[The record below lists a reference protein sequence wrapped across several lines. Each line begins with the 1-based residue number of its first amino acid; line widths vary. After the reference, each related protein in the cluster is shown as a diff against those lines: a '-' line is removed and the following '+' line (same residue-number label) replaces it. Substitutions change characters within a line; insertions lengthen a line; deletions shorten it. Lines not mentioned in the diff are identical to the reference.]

1 MQRLAAL
8 AVTFAFSFQM
18 ASPLVLTAA
27 TPSRATLSG
36 IVQGSSGQPLV
47 NYRTQLRNVLT
58 GLLVA
63 RTTSSAAG
71 SFTFPGLNAATYM
84 VEVVDSTGQVI
95 GTSGVTPVAAG
106 ANVAVAVQAPNGVST
121 SGGINTAMLLT
132 VLAGGLGVA
141 ALAYGLTRDEA
152 SPSR

>member
-8 AVTFAFSFQM
+8 AVTLAFSVHT
-18 ASPLVLTAA
+18 ASPLVRTAA
-27 TPSRATLSG
+27 AQSGATLSG
-36 IVQGSSGQPLV
+36 IAQGSSGQPLV

-63 RTTSSAAG
+63 ETTSSAAG
-71 SFTFPGLNAATYM
+71 SFTFTGLDAASYM

-106 ANVAVAVQAPNGVST
+106 ATVAVAVQAPNGGSASAGV
-121 SGGINTAMLLT
+121 NTAVLLT
-132 VLAGGLGVA
+132 VLAGSLGIA